1 MPRSICAGD
10 IYIEDTGRGARC
22 LRGTSPGRTSASTL
36 AGLRSRPCSTLSPTV
51 TYSSSTSLP
60 GGAPERETN

>member
-1 MPRSICAGD
+1 MPRSICTGD
-10 IYIEDTGRGARC
+10 IYIEPTDRGARC
-22 LRGTSPGRTSASTL
+22 PRGTRVGRTSASTL

-60 GGAPERETN
+60 GGGPERETN